1 MAETDIWL
9 ARFDDQQIHVGNA
22 GIYWASLALLLT
34 GIVGL
39 LWSLPVRRGLAA
51 ISPLLNW
58 GSMFLMA
65 ALVYYFVISIAL
77 GAGMLPF
84 VSGIGAIQAWLA
96 ATSIPIAVTSCILT
110 GAGIAGLSLGH
121 YESGGMRAV
130 GRDVQLVM
138 IAPLWLLSKIYRQL
152 GIPY

>member
-9 ARFDDQQIHVGNA
+9 ARFGDQHNHVGNT
-22 GIYWASLALLLT
+22 GIYWASVMLLLT

-39 LWSLPVRRGLAA
+39 LWSLPVPRELAA
-51 ISPLLNW
+51 VSPLLNW
-58 GSMFLMA
+58 GSVFLMA
-65 ALVYYFVISIAL
+65 ALVYYFIISVAL

-84 VSGIGAIQAWLA
+84 VCGIGAIQAWLA
-96 ATSIPIAVTSCILT
+96 ARSIPIAVTSCILT

-121 YESGGMRAV
+121 YASGGIRAV
-130 GRDVQLVM
+130 LYDVQLVM

>member
-9 ARFDDQQIHVGNA
+9 ARFGDHHDHVDNA
-22 GIYWASLALLLT
+22 GIYWASLSLLLT

-39 LWSLPVRRGLAA
+39 LWSLPVSRELTAV
-51 ISPLLNW
+51 SPLLNW
-58 GSMFLMA
+58 GSLFLMA
-65 ALVYYFVISIAL
+65 ALVYYFVISIPL

-84 VSGIGAIQAWLA
+84 VWGIGAIQAWLA
-96 ATSIPIAVTSCILT
+96 ARSMPIAVTSCILA
-110 GAGIAGLSLGH
+110 GAGVAGFSLGH
-121 YESGGMRAV
+121 YASGGIRGV
-130 GRDVQLVM
+130 LRDVQLVM